1 MPSTD
6 RAQLAAC
13 GMHLAVVEI
22 ASHRVPVAARCPVR
36 RNYLR
41 IEALVLGHNDLRV
54 AWPARSHP
62 CAATKSWGRALS
74 IKQKAVLN
82 MSRYFFDVKNGHRLV
97 DSAGLDCSD
106 DEEAISSAQTIARL
120 IAREAPTGA
129 ERKVA
134 VVDDEGRE
142 VGTVPVEDDKK

>member
-1 MPSTD
+1 MPRASELFED
-6 RAQLAAC
+6 RSFGDWATTTS
-13 GMHLAVVEI
+13 G
-22 ASHRVPVAARCPVR
+22 SRG
-36 RNYLR
+36 LR
-41 IEALVLGHNDLRV
+41 GPT
-54 AWPARSHP
+54 PAP
-62 CAATKSWGRALS
+62 QTKSWGRALS
-74 IKQKAVLN
+74 NKQKAVLN

-106 DEEAISSAQTIARL
+106 DEEAISNAQTIARL

-142 VGTVPVEDDKK
+142 VGTMPVEDDKK